1 MSQNSA
7 SYLSY
12 LQKFVGKIGL
22 NEPVIESDVEELIL
36 RSLSETQHLL
46 ELCEQSVLLLFI
58 HLQLLKT
65 LSFIEVKGE
74 NKIKEIL
81 DEKRKFKKTNKHF
94 ALASKWNKSNKLK
107 Y

>member
-1 MSQNSA
+1 MLQNSA

-22 NEPVIESDVEELIL
+22 NEPVIESDVEELVL

-46 ELCEQSVLLLFI
+46 KLCEQLVLLLFI
-58 HLQLLKT
+58 HLQLLKKT
-65 LSFIEVKGE
+65 FSFIEVKGE

-81 DEKRKFKKTNKHF
+81 DK
-94 ALASKWNKSNKLK
+94 KLK
-107 Y
+107 FEITKSLPWQASEIK